1 MQGVPAW
8 LDQLLLVA
16 MASARFGAAFLM
28 VPLFASETVPALV
41 RNALIVTFGGIA
53 FALQPHWTA
62 RDIGAFARAA
72 ILLREAGIGV
82 AIGFF
87 FGTILWAMESAGQI
101 IDAKVG
107 STIGQLVDPNG
118 GMMTSL
124 DGALLQRLSHM
135 LFAAGGGIILLV
147 GTIMESFAIL
157 PLGHGIADPGMAT
170 LPLFEQEFGR
180 LVTLSL
186 LFAAPVLVLLY
197 IVDASLG
204 LLNRFAQQL
213 NVFSLAL
220 SIKSWAATAL
230 LLALVPALAG
240 AVAHEL
246 STRADM
252 VRAVLRVVAR

>member
-1 MQGVPAW
+1 MQGMPAW

-16 MASARFGAAFLM
+16 VASARFGFAFLI
-28 VPLFASETVPALV
+28 VPLFATDTIPALV
-41 RNALIVTFGGIA
+41 RNSLIVVFGGIA
-53 FALQPHWTA
+53 FALVPDGLG
-62 RDIGAFARAA
+62 RDAGAFARTAM
-72 ILLREAGIGV
+72 LLREAGIGV

-87 FGTILWAMESAGQI
+87 FGTILWAMEGAGQI

-107 STIGQLVDPNG
+107 STIGQLLDPNG

-124 DGALLQRLSHM
+124 NGALLQRLSHV
-135 LFAAGGGIILLV
+135 LFAAGGGLTLLV

-157 PLGHGIADPGMAT
+157 PIGSG
-170 LPLFEQEFGR
+170 LPNLRAANLALFEQEFGR
-180 LVTLSL
+180 LIALSL
-186 LFAAPVLVLLY
+186 LFASPTLVMLY
-197 IVDASLG
+197 VVDAALG

-230 LLALVPALAG
+230 LLAVAPLLAN
-240 AVAHEL
+240 AVVHEL

-252 VRAVLRVVAR
+252 VRAVLRLLAR